1 MAKTDLQRLSAK
13 LSFGLS
19 MVSKAQIY
27 AGVAQD
33 LLGVCAGDGVEKT
46 NARSE
51 RRIQSR
57 GRKRNGLRVPGQYS
71 TVHILQALHFL
82 ERLAQALCGA
92 VGGILAQPCE
102 PLFVYWRWLR
112 LSFLGFGFLGLR
124 LSRAPARLR
133 RGLRRGWRV
142 ALFCALGS
150 R

>member
-1 MAKTDLQRLSAK
+1 MAKTDLQCFSAK
-13 LSFGLS
+13 LSLGLS
-19 MVSKAQIY
+19 LVPKATIY

-71 TVHILQALHFL
+71 RACCKAFHFL
-82 ERLAQALCGA
+82 GRLAQALCGA
-92 VGGILAQPCE
+92 VGAILAQPCE
-102 PLFVYWRWLR
+102 PLLVYWRWLR
-112 LSFLGFGFLGLR
+112 LSFLGSGFLGLR
-124 LSRAPARLR
+124 LSRASARLR
-133 RGLRRGWRV
+133 RGLRRGWCE
-142 ALFCALGS
+142 ALFCARGS